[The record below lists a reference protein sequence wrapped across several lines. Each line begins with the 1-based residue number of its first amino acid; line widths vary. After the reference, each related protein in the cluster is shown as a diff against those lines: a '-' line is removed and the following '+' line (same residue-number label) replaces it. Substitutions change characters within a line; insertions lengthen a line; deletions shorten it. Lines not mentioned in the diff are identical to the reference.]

1 MLIEREIK
9 ELADKKEYNKIF
21 NYFHEEYTETL
32 KNFLIRHDVKVDKND
47 CLINYIVKTRVFMP
61 KYAQYTI
68 PITNAM
74 YNEDFSEEMKY
85 ELLMNSYWKVINA
98 FSK

>member
-1 MLIEREIK
+1 MLVEKEIK
-9 ELADKKEYNKIF
+9 KLVDKKEYNKIF
-21 NYFHEEYTETL
+21 NYFHEEYTTIL
-32 KNFLIRHDVKVDKND
+32 KNFLIRHEVKIKDED

-61 KYAQYTI
+61 QYSKYTFF
-68 PITNAM
+68 ITNAM

-85 ELLMNSYWKVINA
+85 ELLISSYNKVKDV